1 MFDTETA
8 QKMVLE
14 KMMVLGFR
22 EKESACFRGGGCGG
36 GVEEDEKFR
45 FKGRVLRIIQP
56 DEADSIR
63 FDLLD

>member
-1 MFDTETA
+1 MT
-8 QKMVLE
+8 
-14 KMMVLGFR
+14 VLGFR
-22 EKESACFRGGGCGG
+22 EKESAFLRGGGCGG
-36 GVEEDEKFR
+36 GVEEDEKFW

>member
-1 MFDTETA
+1 MG
-8 QKMVLE
+8 LE
-14 KMMVLGFR
+14 RRSRRF
-22 EKESACFRGGGCGG
+22 FRGGGCGG